1 MHTTSALD
9 GAGGVAFHAAMKIF
23 CSLLLL
29 AGVARAGD
37 WPQFHGPQRD
47 NMSTET
53 NLLARWPEGGPK
65 LLWRAAHLG
74 EGFASAAISA
84 GKIFTTGN
92 IGSNTIIAA
101 LDLQGQPL
109 WQATNGAA
117 CHRPHPGARST
128 PTVVGEKLYHLNSD
142 GDIVCLDTMTGRAL
156 WSLNML
162 KQFGG
167 RSIQWGLSEALLV
180 DGDRVFATPG
190 GSNVMMVALD
200 RHTGKT
206 IWQMPGIGDKPGYT
220 APQLIT
226 VSGQRQI
233 VTMTSGS
240 AIGVAPETGKL
251 LWRFEMPAPYE
262 VNASHPVYH
271 DGQLAVFGTW
281 GRGAYLLRL
290 KPDGDNCTVE
300 QVWHTT
306 ELDNEHGGVLLVNGA
321 LYGHAD
327 GNHKQR
333 HWAALDW
340 ATGRTLWTSDAF
352 PGPRSGAMT
361 TAGGMLYLLNE
372 KRQVAL
378 VRADPAKLDIVSQF
392 ELPAEGEGPS
402 WAHPVISNGRLYIRY
417 SQFLYCFD
425 IAAVK

>member
-1 MHTTSALD
+1 
-9 GAGGVAFHAAMKIF
+9 MKLLLP
-23 CSLLLL
+23 LLLL

-37 WPQFHGPQRD
+37 WPQFHGPNRD
-47 NMSTET
+47 NHSTET
-53 NLLARWPEGGPK
+53 NLLARWPAGGPPQ
-65 LLWRAAHLG
+65 LWRAAGLG

-84 GKIFTTGN
+84 GRIFTTGN
-92 IGSNTIIAA
+92 IGSNTIITA
-101 LDLQGQPL
+101 LDLAGLPL
-109 WQATNGAA
+109 WQATNGSA

-128 PTVVGEKLYHLNSD
+128 PTIVGEKLYHLNSD
-142 GDIVCLDTMTGRAL
+142 GDIVCLDTTTGRAL

-162 KQFGG
+162 TQFGG

-190 GSNVMMVALD
+190 GSNVLMVALD

-206 IWQMPGIGDKPGYT
+206 IWQTPGTGDKPGYT

-226 VSGQRQI
+226 VAGQRQI

-240 AIGVAPETGKL
+240 ALGVAPETGRL

-271 DGQLAVFGTW
+271 DGQLAIFGTW

-290 KPDGDNCTVE
+290 KPDGDRCTVE

-306 ELDNEHGGVLLVNGA
+306 ELDNEHGGVVLVNGA
-321 LYGHAD
+321 LFGHAD
-327 GNHKQR
+327 GNHKHR
-333 HWAALDW
+333 HWACLDW
-340 ATGRTLWTSDAF
+340 ATGRTLWTSDEL
-352 PGPRSGAMT
+352 PGPRSGALT
-361 TAGGMLYLLNE
+361 TAAGMLYLLNE

-378 VRADPAKLDIVSQF
+378 APADPKKLEIVSQF
-392 ELPAEGEGPS
+392 ELPAVGEGPS
-402 WAHPVISNGRLYIRY
+402 WAHPVLCNGRLYVRY
-417 SQFLYCFD
+417 SQYLYAFD
-425 IAAVK
+425 IAAQH